1 MEWKSFAKKKSE
13 LWLPSM
19 MWCAPHL
26 LLWDAWSDR
35 ERNWKAK
42 WVLPNL
48 ATFTGHFSSELA
60 CRALARAEYQPQP
73 QPAVPAVFARFQ
85 ECPAFGDHCK
95 LVSWPSRTPSPG
107 IVHLTWCLSVPSLP
121 QHPQYYQ
128 PSHNRTNWPGEEAE
142 LQPRLVYSKSKLG
155 PFGCLE
161 PCLYDISLLPPDI
174 GRAVSSQGYRVAGL
188 SWRIRQADTGVSP
201 DTREERGERQ
211 HLTCPLQSPSFRPA
225 SLRKRGRG
233 RGGV

>member
-1 MEWKSFAKKKSE
+1 MIWQKFFGIYTIDYWRQRSIIIMIFIFLTIQLWSENLLQRKNNSE

-26 LLWDAWSDR
+26 LIWDAWSDR

-48 ATFTGHFSSELA
+48 ATFTGHFSSKLA

-73 QPAVPAVFARFQ
+73 QPTVPAVFARFQ

-95 LVSWPSRTPSPG
+95 LVSWPSGTPSPG
-107 IVHLTWCLSVPSLP
+107 IVPLTWCLSLPSLP

-128 PSHNRTNWPGEEAE
+128 PSHNRTNWPGE
-142 LQPRLVYSKSKLG
+142 
-155 PFGCLE
+155 
-161 PCLYDISLLPPDI
+161 
-174 GRAVSSQGYRVAGL
+174 
-188 SWRIRQADTGVSP
+188 
-201 DTREERGERQ
+201 
-211 HLTCPLQSPSFRPA
+211 
-225 SLRKRGRG
+225 
-233 RGGV
+233 